1 MAGSALDR
9 SCAAARPSLLRPP
22 RSLANVR
29 LSLTAATGKQDA
41 EKITAYLT
49 KTMGERIM
57 LLDGAMGTTIQQYK
71 FTEEDFRGAP
81 RDVHVD
87 LSRARWHARPAYTQ
101 WLAQPIPLTGRRQVQ
116 GRAGDPGAEGQ
127 QRSARLHAA

>member
-1 MAGSALDR
+1 MRRHPAVFIAP
-9 SCAAARPSLLRPP
+9 APRPP

-81 RDVHVD
+81 RDARGFEPRTMARSPSLYHS
-87 LSRARWHARPAYTQ
+87 LSLYHTHWQATNSRTCRRP
-101 WLAQPIPLTGRRQVQ
+101 
-116 GRAGDPGAEGQ
+116 
-127 QRSARLHAA
+127 RS

>member
-1 MAGSALDR
+1 MRRHPAVFIAP
-9 SCAAARPSLLRPP
+9 APRPP

-49 KTMGERIM
+49 KTMNERIM

-81 RDVHVD
+81 RD
-87 LSRARWHARPAYTQ
+87 ARGFEPRTMALT
-101 WLAQPIPLTGRRQVQ
+101 QPIPSGSPSLYHTHWQATSSKTCRR
-116 GRAGDPGAEGQ
+116 P
-127 QRSARLHAA
+127 RS

>member
-1 MAGSALDR
+1 MRRHPAVFSAP
-9 SCAAARPSLLRPP
+9 APRPP
-22 RSLANVR
+22 RSFANVR

-87 LSRARWHARPAYTQ
+87 LSRARWHARPASTQ
-101 WLAQPIPLTGRRQVQ
+101 
-116 GRAGDPGAEGQ
+116 
-127 QRSARLHAA
+127 

>member
-1 MAGSALDR
+1 MRRHPAVFIAP
-9 SCAAARPSLLRPP
+9 AP
-22 RSLANVR
+22 RSPRPLANVR

-49 KTMGERIM
+49 KTMGERVM

-87 LSRARWHARPAYTQ
+87 LSHARWHARPAYT
-101 WLAQPIPLTGRRQVQ
+101 
-116 GRAGDPGAEGQ
+116 
-127 QRSARLHAA
+127 